1 MRLVFYAAAL
11 SLAVS
16 LLGTPMLIRF
26 LRQHGYS
33 QAIRVSSEGE
43 LYPAHQGKLGTPSM
57 GGLAILGGLLV
68 GYFGAHV
75 IVWRAPSVSGL
86 LALYLTVG
94 LGLVGIADDYLKI
107 FKQRSTGV
115 RARTK
120 LLGQAAVALSFAV
133 LTTQFPDEAGRTPAS
148 QAVSFFRDT
157 PVILPLFLFLLWI
170 WFLVTA
176 TTNSVNLTDGLDG
189 LAAGAS
195 VITFG
200 AYTIVSIWQYGQN
213 CEFGNIAGCY
223 DVRDPLDM
231 AIFAAA
237 AGGAC
242 LGFLWWNSSPAKI
255 FMGDTGSLS
264 LGGAVAALAV
274 LTRTQLLLPL
284 FAGLFVI
291 VALSVIGQVGSFK
304 LTGKRMFRM
313 APLHHHFE
321 MVGWP
326 EVQIVV
332 RFWIIQGLL
341 VAMGLG
347 IFYGEW
353 VKQ

>member
-1 MRLVFYAAAL
+1 
-11 SLAVS
+11 
-16 LLGTPMLIRF
+16 
-26 LRQHGYS
+26 
-33 QAIRVSSEGE
+33 
-43 LYPAHQGKLGTPSM
+43 
-57 GGLAILGGLLV
+57 
-68 GYFGAHV
+68 
-75 IVWRAPSVSGL
+75 
-86 LALYLTVG
+86 
-94 LGLVGIADDYLKI
+94 
-107 FKQRSTGV
+107 
-115 RARTK
+115 
-120 LLGQAAVALSFAV
+120 
-133 LTTQFPDEAGRTPAS
+133 
-148 QAVSFFRDT
+148 
-157 PVILPLFLFLLWI
+157 
-170 WFLVTA
+170 
-176 TTNSVNLTDGLDG
+176 
-189 LAAGAS
+189 
-195 VITFG
+195 
-200 AYTIVSIWQYGQN
+200 
-213 CEFGNIAGCY
+213 
-223 DVRDPLDM
+223 
-231 AIFAAA
+231 
-237 AGGAC
+237 
-242 LGFLWWNSSPAKI
+242 
-255 FMGDTGSLS
+255 MGDTGSLS